1 MSSPLPQLIPISQY
15 ETLREGRS
23 IVRRE
28 AEALQRVSMQLD
40 ASFCAAVDLLRDC
53 RGSVI
58 VCGMG
63 KAGLIGK
70 KIAATFSSTGT
81 RSHFLHPGEAVHG
94 DLGCLHA
101 DDLFLGLSNSG
112 ETDEL
117 NQLLPCVQK
126 LGLAIIAVT
135 SSEQNTLATFADVTV
150 CIGRHQEAG
159 ACGLAPSTSTTAM
172 LAVGD
177 ALALVVSQQKGFSP
191 TQFAEFHPAGSLG
204 RKLKRVTEV
213 MRPREAIRVA
223 EQTATVRESLTS
235 LACPGRRSGA
245 MLVVD
250 DAGSLVG
257 LFTDSDLARL
267 LEQRVDDA
275 LERPLSNVMT
285 HEPLTIPMSATLADV
300 LDLLSNRKVSEV
312 PVVDAE
318 YRPIG
323 MIDITDLIGWTP
335 AVAEQ

>member
-1 MSSPLPQLIPISQY
+1 MNAAHPQLIPISQFDQ
-15 ETLREGRS
+15 LREGRN

-28 AEALQRVSMQLD
+28 AEALQRVAQQLD
-40 ASFCAAVDLLRDC
+40 ASFCAAVDLVLQC

-70 KIAATFSSTGT
+70 KIAATLSSTGT

-94 DLGCLHA
+94 DLGCLHG
-101 DDLFLGLSNSG
+101 DDLFLCLSNSG
-112 ETDEL
+112 ETEEL
-117 NQLLPCVQK
+117 NQMLPCVK
-126 LGLAIIAVT
+126 KMGLAILAIT
-135 SSEQNTLATFADVTV
+135 SSEQNTLATFADVTI

-159 ACGLAPSTSTTAM
+159 VCGLAPSTSTTAM

-191 TQFAEFHPAGSLG
+191 QQFAEFHPAGSLG
-204 RKLKRVTEV
+204 RKLKRVTDI
-213 MRPREAIRVA
+213 MRPRSAIRVA
-223 EQTATVRESLTS
+223 QQTATVRDALTS

-250 DAGSLVG
+250 EDDCLVG

-267 LEQRVDDA
+267 LEQRGNDPLD
-275 LERPLSNVMT
+275 RPLSSVMT
-285 HEPLTIPMSATLADV
+285 HEPLTIPMTATLADV
-300 LDLLSNRKVSEV
+300 LDLLSSRKVSEV
-312 PVVDAE
+312 PVVDE
-318 YRPIG
+318 QYRPIG
-323 MIDITDLIGWTP
+323 ITDITDLIGWTP
-335 AVAEQ
+335 AEK